1 MMKWSE
7 SNGCRHFCWRLMLML
22 VLILIVVCGHNGGSI
37 HGMMDWRSS
46 GGDGDGDDDNDNERI
61 V

>member
-1 MMKWSE
+1 
-7 SNGCRHFCWRLMLML
+7 MLML